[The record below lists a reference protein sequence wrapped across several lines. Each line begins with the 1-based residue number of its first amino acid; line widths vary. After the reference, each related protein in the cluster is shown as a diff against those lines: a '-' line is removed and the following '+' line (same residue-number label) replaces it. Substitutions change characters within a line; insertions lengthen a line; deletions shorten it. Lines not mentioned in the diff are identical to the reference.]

1 MKTQQQKLSQ
11 YAKDNHV
18 PVMMEDGL
26 AFLLDQ
32 VRQAKVKNFLE
43 IGTAIGK
50 TAIAVASLDPEIQV
64 VTIERD
70 PKMIEAAKINI
81 AESGLASQITLIEG
95 DANEALPDFLADC
108 IFIDAAKAQ
117 YQRFFAKYS
126 PILSRNGII
135 LSDNMN
141 FHGMVDHPERTNNRN
156 TKHLLKK
163 IRMYREFLKSL
174 EDFETTFMDVG
185 DGVEYGDRKDA
196 FERRKKR

>member
-1 MKTQQQKLSQ
+1 MKTQHQKLSQ

-95 DANEALPDFLADC
+95 DANEVALPDFLADC

-185 DGVEYGDRKDA
+185 DGVA
-196 FERRKKR
+196 VTRRKKR

>member
-95 DANEALPDFLADC
+95 DANEVALPDFLVDC

-185 DGVEYGDRKDA
+185 DGVA
-196 FERRKKR
+196 VTRRKKR

>member
-1 MKTQQQKLSQ
+1 MNTQQKKLSQ

-26 AFLLDQ
+26 AFLLEQ
-32 VRQAKVKNFLE
+32 VRQAKGKNFLE

-95 DANEALPDFLADC
+95 DANEIELPDFQADC

-185 DGVEYGDRKDA
+185 DGVA
-196 FERRKKR
+196 VTRRKKR

>member
-1 MKTQQQKLSQ
+1 
-11 YAKDNHV
+11 YAANNNA
-18 PVMMEDGL
+18 P
-26 AFLLDQ
+26 F
-32 VRQAKVKNFLE
+32 
-43 IGTAIGK
+43 AIFP
-50 TAIAVASLDPEIQV
+50 S
-64 VTIERD
+64 
-70 PKMIEAAKINI
+70 IND
-81 AESGLASQITLIEG
+81 E
-95 DANEALPDFLADC
+95 
-108 IFIDAAKAQ
+108 

-185 DGVEYGDRKDA
+185 DGVA
-196 FERRKKR
+196 VTRRKKR